1 VIHWPMDL
9 RRTAKKLL
17 RRTALPITICALILY
32 FVVQLYVG
40 DYGLPT
46 HRDLRAKLDAA
57 QIELAELQN
66 QRERLRKDV
75 KLIDPRRQSPPL
87 LEEIARDKLK
97 LVGPDE
103 LVIMRQR

>member
-1 VIHWPMDL
+1 MDL
-9 RRTAKKLL
+9 RRTAKKVF
-17 RRTALPITICALILY
+17 RRTALPITICALIVY

-46 HRDLRAKLDAA
+46 HHDLRAKLDKANV
-57 QIELAELQN
+57 ELAELQQ
-66 QRERLRKDV
+66 QRERLQKDV
-75 KLIDPRRQSPPL
+75 RLIDPRRESPPL
-87 LEEIARDKLK
+87 LEEFARDKLK